1 MVKKVVSLEQGGES
15 KANFVNHG
23 PDDVSGPAGLSSLKE
38 TAASWHSWPHCC
50 RAWRGWGKCP
60 QSQQGRH
67 PIPTRPHWQLLWHSP
82 AIPSCPLRPTKL
94 YLTHFYNN
102 LLWLSESIRD
112 TQNRAGPFSFPF
124 LKTKRNHSGYHFE
137 MYRNIKSLCCAR
149 RTDSVVGQLYTSKAN
164 SQEKEI
170 KFVVTRGGAWGG
182 GGIGWRLSKGT
193 NF

>member
-137 MYRNIKSLCCAR
+137 MYRNITYVLYQELTCVVDHVYLKKKRKETNSSKKRSDLCYQWQG
-149 RTDSVVGQLYTSKAN
+149 SG
-164 SQEKEI
+164 EE
-170 KFVVTRGGAWGG
+170 
-182 GGIGWRLSKGT
+182 
-193 NF
+193 